1 MKKALKTLALALT
14 LITANSAQAEY
25 DGKNGPGVPQTGW
38 TQGQY
43 LSHVPYGG
51 RMVTFHRGY
60 YYVMGQ
66 GSTSLWDISNP
77 LEPIMV
83 DEKKYGDNG
92 HRWYKLNSDIF
103 WREYSMP
110 ELGGSEYHFL
120 DMSDM
125 LDLKPWTDAQVPVPI
140 KKSGQNEKW
149 QMMES
154 FPTGTNGGNVHDV
167 RYDNPNQNPDAI
179 TSTFSLNSSGI
190 NSSLR
195 FRIGNLLFLTGNGL
209 AVFDIGDPENIKFLD
224 SIVGEYSQYTTTYH
238 VWRNYVVFLN
248 GNNSNND
255 GNNLVMIDF
264 SDPSDL
270 KYAGGVP
277 FDMSP
282 GRYMYFQD
290 KYGFAGSD
298 KRGVKLN
305 METLEVEHEFAAPGP
320 WPDTFL
326 DFQWMPLGPI
336 LSISG
341 SNGGD
346 GKTFFYAHQDGPD
359 VTPPEI
365 GFHHPFADDT
375 NLPVS
380 TVIGLVIN
388 EILEERTLT
397 SDNIKL
403 RKVGSTAFID
413 GDIVSTSYQTVNFT
427 PKQMLEEDST
437 YIVTLVADGIKDVAG
452 NGVDEYS
459 FSFSTGSELITNPA
473 PMVSDIS
480 YGSSEPVIINEAT
493 SFMVSATDSSN
504 ETLEYSWDFGN
515 GKTAFVS
522 SNTIE
527 HSFTDA
533 GVYSVTVKVRDAG
546 GNVTTYAENFV
557 VVEGLYTD
565 QPIQSS
571 QMALNESLNLLAT
584 VNPDN
589 NSLTLVNTSDHSIS
603 AEITVCADPV
613 SVTKVNNE
621 FWLACRDADQIDV
634 IDANTASITHSIR
647 LTYGAKPVAILAG
660 PSEST
665 VYIAET
671 GSGKVTTIDSAD
683 YSISTSK
690 LVGET
695 PRTLAMSSDGS
706 ALYVSRFISGQ
717 SNGQVWQ
724 LNPTSLE
731 TIHSIDIL
739 MDSTSLDTSSSGRGV
754 PNYLA
759 GLAIH
764 PSNNTATVVGKKDN
778 VLRGFS
784 LDGNPLTFET
794 SVRSLVAQLNLETAT
809 ESFANRVDID
819 NHAQPSAAVYDKYG
833 SYLFMAMQGNNRIIV
848 LNANTGQEVAR
859 LDVGFAPQSLLLD
872 KTNNLLYVKNFMS
885 RSVSVIDVK
894 QLLEQG
900 LFNLSILATIN
911 TVTNELLSS
920 EVLLGKQVFYNAADE
935 RMTLDG
941 YIACATCHQ
950 DGDSDG
956 RVWDFT
962 DRGEGLRNTIAL
974 KGRRGDGHGRVH
986 WSANFDEIQDF
997 EHDIRGSFNG
1007 KGFISDAK
1015 FNEGSTN
1022 QSLGDVKAGKS
1033 IELDALAAYL
1043 ASLNTYAASS
1053 HRTENGEL
1061 TADGELGK
1069 QLFSD
1074 AGCAGCHSGADY
1086 TDSALGFSHD
1096 VGTISVQ
1103 SGGRLSGSLLG
1114 IDTPTLRD
1122 LFANAPYLHNGSAAN
1137 LASLF
1142 GESNA
1147 HGNTAGFSTE
1157 QVQQLV
1163 AYLLQI
1169 DGSEGSAVANNL
1181 TLILAGL
1188 SNGDTIQ
1195 TDEVVFALNTNLTG
1209 ISKVEYYAD
1218 GALVAETEQA
1228 PFTANWTPNEFKQ
1241 YRLQGKAFY
1250 KQGLTAST
1258 TPEINVEY
1266 GATGSC
1272 QVTYA
1277 VAQQWSTGFQVNIT
1291 IDNNGEEAVT
1301 GFDLN
1306 FTLGAGE
1313 TITSGWNATVTEA
1326 EQNVTVINAASHW
1339 NGTIPVN
1346 GNISFGFQ
1354 GNKTQTPLSI
1364 PTHFNL
1370 NGKLCTTQN

>member
-1 MKKALKTLALALT
+1 MKNTLKTLAVALT

-77 LEPIMV
+77 LDPIMV

-110 ELGGSEYHFL
+110 EMGSGEFHFL

-125 LDLKPWTDAQVPVPI
+125 LDLKPWTDSQIPVPI

-167 RYDNPNQNPDAI
+167 RYNDPNQNPDAI
-179 TSTFSLNSSGI
+179 TSTFSLNTSGI

-195 FRIGNLLFLTGNGL
+195 FRIGNLLFITGNGL

-224 SIVGEYSQYTTTYH
+224 SIVGSYNQYTTTYH
-238 VWRNYVVFLN
+238 VWRNHVVFLN
-248 GNNSNND
+248 GNNSNKD
-255 GNNLVMIDF
+255 SNNLVMIDF

-270 KYAGGVP
+270 KYSGGVP

-305 METLEVEHEFAAPGP
+305 METLEVEQEFDAPGP

-341 SNGGD
+341 SNGGN

-365 GFHHPFADDT
+365 GFHHPFAEST

-397 SDNIKL
+397 PDNIQL
-403 RKVGSTAFID
+403 RKVGSSELID

-459 FSFSTGSELITNPA
+459 FSFSTGSELINNPP
-473 PMVSDIS
+473 PMVTDIS
-480 YGSSEPVIINEAT
+480 YGSTEPIIINEET
-493 SFMVSATDSSN
+493 SFMITAADSSN
-504 ETLEYSWDFGN
+504 EVLEYSWDFGN
-515 GKTAFVS
+515 GNTDYVT
-522 SNTIE
+522 SNTLS
-527 HSFTDA
+527 HSFTEA
-533 GVYSVTVKVRDAG
+533 GVYSVAVKVRDEG
-546 GNVTTYAENFV
+546 GNVTSYAENIV

-571 QMALNESLNLLAT
+571 QMALNESLSLLAI

-589 NSLTLVNTSDHSIS
+589 NSVTLVNTSDNSIK
-603 AEITVCADPV
+603 AEIAVCADPV
-613 SVTKVNNE
+613 SVTKVNDE
-621 FWLACRDADQIDV
+621 FWIACRDADQINV
-634 IDANTASITHSIR
+634 IAAITASVTQSIS
-647 LTYGAKPVAILAG
+647 LTYGAKPIAILAG
-660 PSEST
+660 PSEGT
-665 VYIAET
+665 VYVAET
-671 GSGKVTTIDSAD
+671 GSGNVTAIDSAD
-683 YSISTSK
+683 YTISTSNF
-690 LVGET
+690 VGET
-695 PRTLAMSSDGS
+695 PRALAMNSDGS

-731 TIHSIDIL
+731 TTSNIEVL
-739 MDSTSLDTSSSGRGV
+739 MDTTSLDTSSSGRGV

-778 VLRGFS
+778 VLRGTS
-784 LDGNPLTFET
+784 RDGNPLTFET

-809 ESFANRVDID
+809 ETFAKRVDID
-819 NHAQPSAAVYDKYG
+819 NHAQPSAAVYDQYG

-848 LNANTGQEVAR
+848 LNANNGQEVAR

-885 RSVSVIDVK
+885 RSVSVIDVT
-894 QLLEQG
+894 QLVEQG
-900 LFNLSILATIN
+900 QVDMSILATID
-911 TVTNELLSS
+911 TVANETLSS

-950 DGDSDG
+950 DGDSDS

-997 EHDIRGSFNG
+997 EHDIRGPFNG
-1007 KGFISDAK
+1007 KGFLSDAQ
-1015 FNEGSTN
+1015 FNDGTTN
-1022 QSLGDVKAGKS
+1022 QSLGDAKAGKS
-1033 IELDALAAYL
+1033 TELDALAAYIE
-1043 ASLNTYAASS
+1043 SLDTFEPSS
-1053 HRTENGEL
+1053 HRTDNGEL

-1074 AGCAGCHSGADY
+1074 AGCASCHSGVDF
-1086 TDSALGFSHD
+1086 TDSALGFAHD
-1096 VGTISVQ
+1096 VGTISAQ
-1103 SGGRLSGSLLG
+1103 SGNRLSGSLAGL
-1114 IDTPTLRD
+1114 DTPTLRD
-1122 LFANAPYLHNGSAAN
+1122 LFANAPYLHNGSADD
-1137 LASLF
+1137 LSTLF
-1142 GESNA
+1142 GDNNA
-1147 HGNTAGFSTE
+1147 HGDTAGFSTE

-1163 AYLLQI
+1163 TYLLQI
-1169 DGSEGSAVANNL
+1169 DGSEAAAAANNL
-1181 TLILAGL
+1181 TLTLAGL

-1195 TDEVVFALNTNLTG
+1195 TDDVALGLNTNLAG
-1209 ISKVEYYAD
+1209 VNKVEYYAD
-1218 GALVAETEQA
+1218 GVLVAQTEQA
-1228 PFTANWTPNEFKQ
+1228 PFTASWTPNEFKQ
-1241 YRLQGKAFY
+1241 YRLQAKAFY
-1250 KQGLTAST
+1250 KQGITAST
-1258 TPEINVEY
+1258 TPEISVEY

-1272 QVTYA
+1272 QITYS
-1277 VAQQWSTGFQVNIT
+1277 VAQQWSTGYQVNVT
-1291 IDNNGEEAVT
+1291 IINDGDEPIA

-1313 TITSGWNATVTEA
+1313 TLTSGWNATITGSGQSVSA
-1326 EQNVTVINAASHW
+1326 INAASHW
-1339 NGTIPVN
+1339 NGTVPVN
-1346 GNISFGFQ
+1346 GSISFGFQ
-1354 GNKTQTPLSI
+1354 GNKTNVPLSI
-1364 PTHFNL
+1364 PSDFNL
-1370 NGKLCTTQN
+1370 NGKICTTTN